1 MEALG
6 ARPTSGKSHFYH
18 IPFISASHMALPRLR
33 GHIQEEHELVWVNI
47 YCYLFL
53 IKKAHSWKVE

>member
-1 MEALG
+1 
-6 ARPTSGKSHFYH
+6 
-18 IPFISASHMALPRLR
+18 MALPRLR